1 MTIINSLPVAVR
13 VYPEPN
19 ISVSENPNEQRRK
32 KWRRPDA
39 MLVIDTETRI
49 DETQRLTFGSY
60 RFIRDGACQEEG
72 LFFGSDLPGQDRKI
86 LEDYAAQHRADA
98 VNRKLKLLTL
108 HQFLIKFYQAVYK
121 GRCLLVAFNFPFD
134 VSRIARGFAKARGRF
149 AGGFSL
155 ELWSHIDDSGN
166 EVKNQYRPRIGIKH
180 IDGKRALKGFTGR
193 NGCDP

>member
-1 MTIINSLPVAVR
+1 
-13 VYPEPN
+13 
-19 ISVSENPNEQRRK
+19 
-32 KWRRPDA
+32 

-49 DETQRLTFGSY
+49 DATQRLTFGSY
-60 RFIRDGACQEEG
+60 RFIRGGVCQEEG
-72 LFFGSDLPGQDRKI
+72 LFFGSDLPDQDRKI
-86 LEDYAAQHRADA
+86 LESYAAEHPADA
-98 VNRKLKLLTL
+98 VNQQLKLLTL
-108 HQFLIKFYQAVYK
+108 QQFLSKFYQAVYK

-134 VSRIARGFAKARGRF
+134 LSRIARGFATARGRF

-193 NGCDP
+193 NGFDSEDLIPDGSEKRRT